1 MITRLYLENF
11 RAFKKLDIPLSRI
24 NCFFGPN
31 NSGKSALLS
40 AINVLSQTL
49 DSHDREVPLLLN
61 GKLEELGTY
70 QDTVYGNDIN
80 RDIRIGLELSNETEE
95 GNNYSTRIDTSFHY
109 RKQRRQIVVNNIVI
123 YSPNNKLLLK
133 TRVSERSNNQ
143 LIEKVN
149 ETYPNVKI
157 GRMSSNSI
165 LMNHFIPNINPR
177 LIRLFWSHGRIKRK
191 SESYSE
197 LDFALYKISRL
208 LSNHLLKLEFI
219 SPFRSRPE
227 RTYSFSG
234 ESPSTVGPSGDKCI
248 DILASDQSRRK
259 GKKRNI
265 AQLVTHWLQQSEI
278 AKKIEVV
285 PFTDRHFEI
294 YIKHIHT
301 GEEVNIADAGFGISQ
316 ILPILVAGY
325 FIPEG
330 STFIVEEPE
339 IHLHPKAQSE
349 IGTFLYD
356 VSKKNVQIFVE
367 THSEHLLLRLQRYIA
382 SGNLSPEDVNVFYIY
397 SDENS
402 KGKIDKLMPIGQDGY
417 FSEKWP
423 KGFFPE
429 RLIEANAI
437 ARYSIL
443 RKK

>member
-356 VSKKNVQIFVE
+356 VSKKN
-367 THSEHLLLRLQRYIA
+367 S
-382 SGNLSPEDVNVFYIY
+382 
-397 SDENS
+397 
-402 KGKIDKLMPIGQDGY
+402 
-417 FSEKWP
+417 
-423 KGFFPE
+423 
-429 RLIEANAI
+429 
-437 ARYSIL
+437 
-443 RKK
+443 